1 MSEATSPLQTSRQQ
15 RDGRKL
21 RNFRYFVL
29 IWLLLAGVLNYM
41 DRSSVAIAAPHI
53 VDELGLTMTDI
64 GVLGSVFSWTYALC
78 QLPAGWLIDKVGSKR
93 MFFLAV
99 GLWSIATALMAAG
112 QAMWQFVVFRV
123 LLGVGESPNSPNSS
137 KITTSWFPRSERGQ
151 ATGIWDSGSKWGSAI
166 APPVLTVLSLAL
178 GWRAMFVI
186 IGVAGILLA
195 VCFLVWFRYPEESK
209 HLSEEEYRHILAGRD
224 EGVIEQEHIPWL
236 HFFARP
242 QTWGLIIG
250 FFGSIWAWN
259 IFITFLP
266 LYLQTTL
273 GVTVAGTGLYAA
285 LPYVVAAL
293 TAIFGGRLSVIL
305 VRRGRTPLR
314 SKRLLIVGGSI
325 WVGILLVVLP
335 LMRSLWSAEI
345 VLCLA
350 LAGVALVQSQS
361 WAITSD
367 LVPDRQAAQFGG
379 IMNFGGYF
387 GGALA
392 PILTGAIYDSYHSYT
407 PSFMIAGAIAFI
419 GAAAYGLLLR
429 KPMAKVNVG

>member
-1 MSEATSPLQTSRQQ
+1 ML
-15 RDGRKL
+15 
-21 RNFRYFVL
+21 FR
-29 IWLLLAGVLNYM
+29 
-41 DRSSVAIAAPHI
+41 S
-53 VDELGLTMTDI
+53 DI
-64 GVLGSVFSWTYALC
+64 GILGSVFSWTYAVC
-78 QLPAGWLIDKVGSKR
+78 QLPAGWLIDKVGPKR
-93 MFFLAV
+93 MFFFAV
-99 GLWSIATALMAAG
+99 GIWSIATALMSVG
-112 QAMWQFVVFRV
+112 QTMWQFVTFRF
-123 LLGVGESPNSPNSS
+123 LLGIGESPNSPNSS
-137 KITTSWFPRSERGQ
+137 KITTKWFPRSERGQ
-151 ATGIWDSGSKWGSAI
+151 ASGIWDSGSKWGSAV
-166 APPVLTVLSLAL
+166 APPILTVLSLAL

-186 IGVAGILLA
+186 IGIAGLILA
-195 VCFLVWFRYPEESK
+195 VCFLIWFRYPEESK

-266 LYLQTTL
+266 LFMQHDL

-285 LPYVVAAL
+285 IPYVVAAL
-293 TAIFGGRLSVIL
+293 TAIFGGRLSIVL
-305 VRRGRTPLR
+305 VRRGNTPLR
-314 SKRLLIVGGSI
+314 SKRLLIVCGSI
-325 WVGILLVVLP
+325 WVGLLLMLLP

-350 LAGVALVQSQS
+350 LAGIALVQSQS

-392 PILTGAIYDSYHSYT
+392 PILTGAIFDKYGSYA
-407 PSFMIAGAIAFI
+407 PSFVIAGVIALI

-429 KPMAKVNVG
+429 RPMARVNMG